1 MCHRGKVFGRHE
13 VLFDSGHGRRRQVQC
28 VGRRSDRDHC
38 GGRGGTVGPRRTGT
52 CRRGLVAAG
61 MNGRLGR
68 GWGCRVDGCC
78 LHRLGRM
85 VGADLGE
92 ERGDARRLG
101 HAGLGSGD
109 DQETDVEEGGSPV
122 IATKAPTQNGSTTP
136 TTHRGRRWSVGYSAS
151 AIPRGCLEPRII
163 RWRARGRETRGLG
176 PSMTSL
182 CIAKPAHSLR
192 PRRPPADVTIA
203 LEKDPISIVQHHSP
217 HRRHINTH
225 FKNHAQPHTAMP
237 RPSRMFLQVDC
248 C

>member
-1 MCHRGKVFGRHE
+1 MSHHELDILVLAPLQVCLWVVFEYERQDGLELQRLEKLEVAALREAAPVHAMCHRGKVFGRHE

-109 DQETDVEEGGSPV
+109 DQETDVEDGGSPV

-136 TTHRGRRWSVGYSAS
+136 THIEGDVGLWGILPPPSHAAAWSPGSSVGVRGAERHGGSA
-151 AIPRGCLEPRII
+151 
-163 RWRARGRETRGLG
+163 
-176 PSMTSL
+176 
-182 CIAKPAHSLR
+182 
-192 PRRPPADVTIA
+192 
-203 LEKDPISIVQHHSP
+203 
-217 HRRHINTH
+217 HR
-225 FKNHAQPHTAMP
+225 
-237 RPSRMFLQVDC
+237 
-248 C
+248 

>member
-1 MCHRGKVFGRHE
+1 MGAVCTVWGAWWARILARNAGT
-13 VLFDSGHGRRRQVQC
+13 
-28 VGRRSDRDHC
+28 
-38 GGRGGTVGPRRTGT
+38 RGGSAMPGLGVVTTKRRT
-52 CRRGLVAAG
+52 LKK
-61 MNGRLGR
+61 
-68 GWGCRVDGCC
+68 
-78 LHRLGRM
+78 
-85 VGADLGE
+85 
-92 ERGDARRLG
+92 
-101 HAGLGSGD
+101 GSSD
-109 DQETDVEEGGSPV
+109 CDESTDPKWVYD
-122 IATKAPTQNGSTTP
+122 TTS
-136 TTHRGRRWSVGYSAS
+136 HRGRRWSVGYSAS